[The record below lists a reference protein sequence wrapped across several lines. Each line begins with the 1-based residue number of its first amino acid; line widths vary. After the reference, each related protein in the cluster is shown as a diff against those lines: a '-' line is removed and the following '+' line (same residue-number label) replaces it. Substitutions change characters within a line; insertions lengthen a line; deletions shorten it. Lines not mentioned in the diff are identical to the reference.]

1 MNINEFED
9 LMDRCRILL
18 NDEGNVSFTPFSD
31 KDEERIS
38 KIITDNGLE
47 KISLN
52 DFNKIVAQH
61 RSLYMARQKLKQ
73 QKAEQFSAMT
83 PRQVAEL
90 PLEQKI
96 EYMEILFPRRQ
107 TVNELMEVC
116 QKNEENIKACLFN
129 MDFPKSFWDTEKK
142 QACRYASLIA
152 NQPEITNRMKNWQE
166 TSLDE
171 KKDVIRQAANIF
183 EYVYGTAPKIEFFI
197 EEQEKARRK
206 ECGLNENAHINAA
219 YYHKGKIYFNEERLQ
234 KSDNFFAVSVMFHEG
249 THLRQ
254 HCENFNNPLI
264 KRIFDCDMNNVT
276 FYENEINN
284 KESAGYK
291 DLYAMQPGETHAH
304 GLQEYMEQQLTE
316 KTGIEKDRN
325 PNSKEVERIHN
336 KAFSMAKLTQYRS
349 K

>member
-1 MNINEFED
+1 MKIEDFEALIDTCKITMNENGKVI
-9 LMDRCRILL
+9 
-18 NDEGNVSFTPFSD
+18 FTPWRD

-38 KIITDNGLE
+38 KIIADNGLE

-52 DFNKIVAQH
+52 DFNEIVAKH
-61 RSLYMARQKLKQ
+61 RSLYMVRQKLKQ

-83 PRQVAEL
+83 TKQIAEL

-107 TVNELMEVC
+107 TVNETMEVC
-116 QKNEENIKACLFN
+116 KKNEENIKACLFN
-129 MDFPKSFWDTEKK
+129 IDFPKSFWDKEKK
-142 QACRYASLIA
+142 QADRYASLIA
-152 NQPEITNRMKNWQE
+152 NQPEITDRMKNWQE
-166 TSLDE
+166 TSLDN

-183 EYVYGTAPKIEFFI
+183 KYVYGTAPKIEFFT
-197 EEQEKARRK
+197 EEQEKARQK
-206 ECGLNENAHINAA
+206 NAGLNENAHINAA
-219 YYHKGKIYFNEERLQ
+219 YYHKGKIHFNEERLQ

-254 HCENFNNPLI
+254 DCENFDNPLV

-276 FYENEINN
+276 LYENEINDR
-284 KESAGYK
+284 ESANYK

-325 PNSKEVERIHN
+325 TNSKEVKRIHN

>member
-9 LMDRCRILL
+9 LMDKCCIAL
-18 NDEGNVSFTPFSD
+18 NDDGNVSFTPFSD

-38 KIITDNGLE
+38 KIIADNGLE

-52 DFNKIVAQH
+52 DFNEIVAKH
-61 RSLYMARQKLKQ
+61 RSLYMVRQKLKQ

-83 PRQVAEL
+83 TKQVAEL

-107 TVNELMEVC
+107 TVNETMEVC
-116 QKNEENIKACLFN
+116 KKNEENIKACLFN
-129 MDFPKSFWDTEKK
+129 IDFPKSFWDKEKK
-142 QACRYASLIA
+142 QADRYASLIA
-152 NQPEITNRMKNWQE
+152 NQPEITDRMKNWQE
-166 TSLDE
+166 TSLDN

-183 EYVYGTAPKIEFFI
+183 KYVYGTAPKIEFFT
-197 EEQEKARRK
+197 EEQEKARQK
-206 ECGLNENAHINAA
+206 NAGLNENAHINAA
-219 YYHKGKIYFNEERLQ
+219 YYHKGKIHFNEERLQ

-254 HCENFNNPLI
+254 DCENFDNPLV

-276 FYENEINN
+276 LYENEINDR
-284 KESAGYK
+284 KSANYK

-325 PNSKEVERIHN
+325 TNSKEVKRIHN